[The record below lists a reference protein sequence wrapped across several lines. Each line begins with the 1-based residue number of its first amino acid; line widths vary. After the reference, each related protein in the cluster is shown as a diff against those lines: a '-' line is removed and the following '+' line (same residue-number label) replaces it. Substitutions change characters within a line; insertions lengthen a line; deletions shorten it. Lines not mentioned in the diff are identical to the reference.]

1 MAAAKWKLVNPAV
14 YMIIACFV
22 IAIHFLRRGL
32 VSMQFWG
39 VGIGLVRLSNRCRS
53 FLHG

>member
-1 MAAAKWKLVNPAV
+1 MAAAKWKLVNSAV
-14 YMIIACFV
+14 QMIIACFM

-32 VSMQFWG
+32 VSMQFLS
-39 VGIGLVRLSNRCRS
+39 VGIGLVRLSNRCGS